1 MESVFLSSYGEDI
14 VSNLSKHDPDPVLL
28 IGDTGWGK
36 TTLLKHYAAKN
47 DREFTGVNFFPKQS
61 VDQLVGMW
69 RPINGEKGISI
80 EWQDGLLTDAIRNG
94 KIFLG
99 EELTRAPRDLAGR
112 MLGILDSADR
122 YWSLPEAGVP
132 NVPVADGFW
141 FLASANPTSGNYA
154 TVSLDPALARRFS
167 YICQISEPIA
177 DELKLITALASSKI
191 QDADDFAKRMVAW
204 ATDLRKGT
212 GTKINTGDLRRVGS
226 AIVEKQI
233 AMPDA
238 VEQTLGFK
246 YQDIPAMLVSMG
258 AHFETFDLRFDK
270 QSKKAVKEAAAVA
283 EIKAHVEHNEAIE
296 EAKPVNANADLLAQL
311 QALLA
316 GN

>member
-1 MESVFLSSYGEDI
+1 MKSVYLSSYGEDI

-36 TTLLKHYAAKN
+36 TTLLKHYAATKG
-47 DREFTGVNFFPKQS
+47 REFTGVNFFPKQS

-69 RPINGEKGISI
+69 RPVNGDKGISI

-177 DELKLITALASSKI
+177 DELKLVTELASSKI
-191 QDADDFAKRMVAW
+191 QDADDFAKRMIAW

-212 GTKINTGDLRRVGS
+212 GTKINTGDLRRVAS
-226 AIVEKQI
+226 AVVEKQI

-238 VEQTLGFK
+238 VDQTLGFK
-246 YQDIPAMLVSMG
+246 YSDIPAMLVSMG

-270 QSKKAVKEAAAVA
+270 QAKKPAAKKVEVA
-283 EIKAHVEHNEAIE
+283 EVIE
-296 EAKPVNANADLLAQL
+296 PVAAEKPVDTSAELLAQL

-316 GN
+316 NK

>member
-1 MESVFLSSYGEDI
+1 
-14 VSNLSKHDPDPVLL
+14 
-28 IGDTGWGK
+28 
-36 TTLLKHYAAKN
+36 
-47 DREFTGVNFFPKQS
+47 
-61 VDQLVGMW
+61 
-69 RPINGEKGISI
+69 
-80 EWQDGLLTDAIRNG
+80 
-94 KIFLG
+94 
-99 EELTRAPRDLAGR
+99 
-112 MLGILDSADR
+112 
-122 YWSLPEAGVP
+122 
-132 NVPVADGFW
+132 
-141 FLASANPTSGNYA
+141 
-154 TVSLDPALARRFS
+154 
-167 YICQISEPIA
+167 
-177 DELKLITALASSKI
+177 LKLITALASSKI

-270 QSKKAVKEAAAVA
+270 QSKKAKKEAAAVA
-283 EIKAHVEHNEAIE
+283 EIKAHVEHNEAVE
-296 EAKPVNANADLLAQL
+296 EAKPVDTGAELLAQL

-316 GN
+316 K

>member
-1 MESVFLSSYGEDI
+1 MKSVYLSSYGEDI

-36 TTLLKHYAAKN
+36 TTLLKHYAGIEG
-47 DREFTGVNFFPKQS
+47 REFTGVDFFPKQS

-69 RPINGEKGISI
+69 RPINGDKG
-80 EWQDGLLTDAIRNG
+80 GLLTDAIRNG

-167 YICQISEPIA
+167 YICQITEPIA
-177 DELKLITALASSKI
+177 DELKLVTELASSKI
-191 QDADDFAKRMVAW
+191 QDADDFAKRMIAW

-212 GTKINTGDLRRVGS
+212 GTKINTGDLRRVAS
-226 AIVEKQI
+226 AVVEKQI
-233 AMPDA
+233 AMPEA
-238 VEQTLGFK
+238 VQQTLGFK

-270 QSKKAVKEAAAVA
+270 QSKQSKKAKKEAAAVA
-283 EIKAHVEHNEAIE
+283 EIKAHVEHNEAVE
-296 EAKPVNANADLLAQL
+296 EAKPVDTSAELLAQL

-316 GN
+316 NK

>member
-1 MESVFLSSYGEDI
+1 MKSVYLSSYGEDI

-36 TTLLKHYAAKN
+36 TTLLKHYAGIEG
-47 DREFTGVNFFPKQS
+47 REFTGVNFFPKQS

-69 RPINGEKGISI
+69 RPINGDKGISI

-167 YICQISEPIA
+167 YICQITEPIA
-177 DELKLITALASSKI
+177 DEHKLITALASPKI
-191 QDADDFAKRMVAW
+191 KDADDFAKRMVAW

-233 AMPDA
+233 AMPEA
-238 VEQTLGFK
+238 VQQTLGFK
-246 YQDIPAMLVSMG
+246 YQDIPAMLVSLG
-258 AHFETFDLRFDK
+258 AHFETFDLRFEKD
-270 QSKKAVKEAAAVA
+270 SKKPAVKKVEVA
-283 EIKAHVEHNEAIE
+283 EVITPEAE
-296 EAKPVNANADLLAQL
+296 TKPAEVSADLLAQL
-311 QALLA
+311 QALL
-316 GN
+316 GK

>member
-1 MESVFLSSYGEDI
+1 MKSVYLSSYGEDI

-36 TTLLKHYAAKN
+36 TTLLKHYAGIEG
-47 DREFTGVNFFPKQS
+47 REFTGVNFFPKQS

-69 RPINGEKGISI
+69 RPINGDKGISI

-167 YICQISEPIA
+167 YICQITEPIA
-177 DELKLITALASSKI
+177 DEYKLIAALANPKI
-191 QDADDFAKRMVAW
+191 KDGDDFAKRMVAW

-233 AMPDA
+233 APPEA
-238 VEQTLGFK
+238 VQQTLGFK
-246 YQDIPAMLVSMG
+246 YQDIPAMLVSLG
-258 AHFETFDLRFDK
+258 AHFETFDLRFEKDA
-270 QSKKAVKEAAAVA
+270 KKPAAKKVEVA
-283 EIKAHVEHNEAIE
+283 EVIAPEA
-296 EAKPVNANADLLAQL
+296 EAKPADASADLLAQL
-311 QALLA
+311 QVLL
-316 GN
+316 GK

>member
-1 MESVFLSSYGEDI
+1 MKSVYLSSYGEDI

-36 TTLLKHYAAKN
+36 TTLLKHYAGIEG
-47 DREFTGVNFFPKQS
+47 REFTGVNFFPKQS

-69 RPINGEKGISI
+69 RPINGDKGISI

-167 YICQISEPIA
+167 YICQITEPIA
-177 DELKLITALASSKI
+177 DEYKLIAALANPKI
-191 QDADDFAKRMVAW
+191 KDGDDFAKRMVAW

-233 AMPDA
+233 APPEA
-238 VEQTLGFK
+238 VQQTLGFK
-246 YQDIPAMLVSMG
+246 YQDIPAMLVSLG
-258 AHFETFDLRFDK
+258 AHFETFDLRFEKD
-270 QSKKAVKEAAAVA
+270 SKKRVAKKVEVA
-283 EIKAHVEHNEAIE
+283 EVIAPEA
-296 EAKPVNANADLLAQL
+296 EAKPADASADLLAQL
-311 QALLA
+311 QVLL
-316 GN
+316 GK